1 MPLTDS
7 PTELTTS
14 ATDLIL
20 ALECMLLAIWLRH
33 SQSQDSWRQGLWC
46 WVFGLMAVCSGLGAL
61 AHGWDL
67 AEATR
72 NLLWKPLYLGS
83 GIFVALFL
91 VGVVADLGQRA
102 LAPRLVPWSMALGT
116 AFYAATALF
125 NGVFVVFVVYEAV
138 VLAGALVAYT
148 FLALRHGAK
157 GAPWL
162 ALGVLFSLFGA
173 GLQASQVSL
182 HLLLPFDHNG
192 VFHLMQL
199 VGNALLG
206 LGARQAIARHSQ
218 QPPNPS

>member
-1 MPLTDS
+1 MPLIDS

-14 ATDLIL
+14 ATDL
-20 ALECMLLAIWLRH
+20 LLAVECALLVFWLGR
-33 SQSQDSWRQGLWC
+33 SPTGDPWRRGLWC

-91 VGVVADLGQRA
+91 VGVVADWGQRA
-102 LAPRLVPWSMALGT
+102 RAPRLVPWSVGLGV
-116 AFYAATALF
+116 AFYAATELF
-125 NGVFVVFVVYEAV
+125 QGAFRVFVVYEGAA
-138 VLAGALVAYT
+138 LAGALLAYT
-148 FLALRHGAK
+148 ALALRQRLQGAAFL
-157 GAPWL
+157 G
-162 ALGVLFSLFGA
+162 LGVLVSLIGA

-218 QPPNPS
+218 QPPALF